1 MNIIAVMKKVKQA
14 RLTIVS
20 SAALW
25 SEPIA
30 VRENILGF
38 GFKLNNSVFFF
49 NVKSL
54 GRTSHIA
61 LNLII
66 PFCLIVIS
74 IMVKRLRHYDK
85 P

>member
-38 GFKLNNSVFFF
+38 GFKLNNSVFF
-49 NVKSL
+49 S
-54 GRTSHIA
+54 
-61 LNLII
+61 
-66 PFCLIVIS
+66 
-74 IMVKRLRHYDK
+74 M
-85 P
+85 